1 MFRFADRIS
10 AYWLTDAPRHSLS
23 TAYAAANRLSR
34 RYTIGSIKMKW
45 AGMYLVGF
53 IILIGGVAAA
63 LWKMGILQRVGT
75 MWTVIGFVILVGV
88 GIMVSV
94 SHSGNKENIQIDR
107 K

>member
-1 MFRFADRIS
+1 
-10 AYWLTDAPRHSLS
+10 
-23 TAYAAANRLSR
+23 
-34 RYTIGSIKMKW
+34 MKW